1 MKSKATVKP
10 LKESELF
17 TLRTLIFFGFIS
29 VVNFFYGFFNPTL
42 IEHKAL
48 FWLLALAVIYANTKM
63 LVMWYNYW
71 SITVP
76 KPAKNYKK
84 PTVDVLT
91 TYFPGEPYEMVLKTL
106 EAIQKMN
113 YPHTTYLCDEAN
125 DPYLIEKCKEM
136 GVIHVTRDNRVNA
149 KAGNINN
156 ALKRA
161 NGEICLILDPDHIPY
176 EDFLEQVVPYFN
188 DPKVGFVQVVQSYY
202 NIDESLVARGAA
214 EQTFQFYG
222 PMMMCMNAY
231 GTVNA
236 IGANCTF
243 RRSALDSIGGHAP
256 GLSEDMHTAMK
267 LHAAGWESIYVPR
280 VVAKGLSPSTLP
292 AYYKQQLKWSRGTFE
307 LLLSE
312 YPKLFKNFSWR
323 QKLHYGFIPMHYL
336 SGLFYLI
343 NFLIPIISLFL
354 AVTPWKGNILN
365 FGFIILPVLASSFFI
380 RAYVQ
385 EWLIEKKERGFH
397 VVGGILQINTWWVF
411 LLGFVYTLIRKKIP
425 YLPTPKD
432 GSDKTSWKLL
442 VPNIGIG
449 VLSLTAIVYGLQKD
463 FTPFSIFMSG
473 FALINAFFM
482 FLVVYFARESYREV
496 PKAHSITGKAISAGN
511 TLKSFSRL
519 LRNWLL
525 PKTRK
530 YGLVSAIFILFLSLY
545 AQSYTNFYL
554 WDGVK
559 SQVIAK
565 AEFNYMGIFYP
576 SKNDGLSNID
586 SIKLLEDKIN
596 SDFNIIS
603 LYVPWGE
610 QTVENAELPLGLID
624 SIYSKKAVPMITW
637 EPWAS
642 TFTKLAVSNVDLA
655 NEKKVFQYIAQGY
668 FDSYILNVAIRLKS
682 YNRPVFL
689 RFAHEFDNPQ
699 YPWSPS
705 GNNTPEDF
713 KAAWKHVHALFESAH
728 AHNIVWVWNPLK
740 AESMQPYFPGEEY
753 VDWIGVTSLNYGIE
767 SPDKTWYSFSQL
779 YNPLHRELKKLP
791 ELPVMITEFGSLR
804 ANGNQKKWMHEAFTD
819 IKSIYKEVK
828 GIVFFNSSFDKNFIQ
843 KNGASANSYLDWKI
857 EEHKALK
864 NISSY
869 KTPPSFIAAPL
880 AKLKENTKTS
890 KSNISA
896 LQQIKGVNFKKGQ
909 NWYNDYYVLTRT
921 NLVDDFIKIKNL
933 GINTVKYHGP
943 NVYDHNVL
951 NIAKETG
958 VQVTYAFWIPKDTDF
973 IEDSLVLKQIKKDI
987 LKTIAKHKNKS
998 QIISWNISNDLL
1010 SALDYVYNKPTLIH
1024 QQLAY
1029 VTWLQKLVLDIK
1041 TLDPNRPIVV
1051 NININ
1056 QQSITHVDFLRKHIP
1071 EIDAFGLVVHDKEH
1085 LKSFLLHTKKHP
1097 INYIFND
1104 ILAKDIDHELL
1115 KKPVGVFIR
1124 NWQDQFESDK
1134 VSFDGLLNRYGNR
1147 NPAYFKV
1154 DSLFNQAKN
1163 ATATLPQIKI
1173 LKPSITAWS
1182 GRKLLYYTVILE
1194 DGNWVFP
1201 ENKYESLEFSW
1212 ALVKCD
1218 AFGNPIAIKNLGAST
1233 FMEVSIPKAYENY
1246 LLMVTATRK
1255 TDKATVSTF
1264 TKLNTPLYNYEGQ
1277 EN

>member
-1 MKSKATVKP
+1 MKSRVNVNP
-10 LKESELF
+10 LTPRELF
-17 TLRTLIFFGFIS
+17 TIRTLIFFGVLSVIS
-29 VVNFFYGFFNPTL
+29 FFYGFFNPNL
-42 IEHKAL
+42 IDYTPL

-76 KPAKNYKK
+76 KPVKNYKR

-91 TYFPGEPYEMVLKTL
+91 TYFPGEPYEMILKTL
-106 EAIQKMN
+106 EAIQKMS

-136 GVIHVTRDNRVNA
+136 GVIHVTRNNRVNA

-156 ALKRA
+156 ALKQA
-161 NGEICLILDPDHIPY
+161 KGEICLILDPDHVPY
-176 EDFLEQVVPYFN
+176 EDFLEQVIPYFDN
-188 DPKVGFVQVVQSYY
+188 PKVGFVQVVQSYY

-243 RRSALDSIGGHAP
+243 RRAALDSIGGHAP

-267 LHAAGWESIYVPR
+267 LHAAGWKSVYVPK

-312 YPKLFKNFSWR
+312 YPKLFKNFTWR

-336 SGLFYLI
+336 SGLFYFI

-354 AVTPWKGNILN
+354 AVTPWKGNIVN
-365 FGFIILPVLASSFFI
+365 FGFIVAPVLATSFFI
-380 RAYVQ
+380 RAYIQ

-397 VVGGILQINTWWVF
+397 VVGGILQINTWWIF

-442 VPNIGIG
+442 IPNIGIG

-482 FLVVYFARESYREV
+482 FFVVYFSTESYRKV
-496 PKAHSITGKAISAGN
+496 PEAHTITGKVIKVSNAF
-511 TLKSFSRL
+511 KVFPRV
-519 LRNWLL
+519 LRDWLL

-530 YGLVSAIFILFLSLY
+530 YGLIATIFILFFSLY
-545 AQSYTNFYL
+545 AQSFTNFYL
-554 WDGVK
+554 WEGAK
-559 SQVIAK
+559 SQVIPR
-565 AEFNYMGIFYP
+565 AEFSYLGIFHP
-576 SKNDGLSNID
+576 SEDNGLSNID
-586 SIKLLEDKIN
+586 SIKLLEDKIDSN
-596 SDFNIIS
+596 FNIIS

-610 QTVENAELPLGLID
+610 QTAENARLPLGLID
-624 SIYSKKAVPMITW
+624 SIYSKKAIPMITW

-642 TFTKLAVSNVDLA
+642 TFKGLEAFNEDLA
-655 NEKKVFQYIAQGY
+655 NNQKVLRYITQGY
-668 FDSYILNVAIRLKS
+668 FDGYITKVAKKLKS

-705 GNNTPEDF
+705 GNNSPDDF
-713 KAAWKHVHALFESAH
+713 IAAWKHVRGIFESLH
-728 AHNIVWVWNPLK
+728 AHNVVWVWNPWK
-740 AESMQPYFPGEEY
+740 AENMQAYFPGEEY
-753 VDWIGVTSLNYGIE
+753 VDWIGVTCLNYGNE
-767 SPDKTWYSFSQL
+767 SPDKTWYGFNQL
-779 YNPLHRELKKLP
+779 YNPFHKEIKKLP
-791 ELPVMITEFGSLR
+791 ELPVMVTEFGSLHTT
-804 ANGNQKKWMHEAFTD
+804 GNQDKWILDAFTD
-819 IKSIYKEVK
+819 IKSVYKEIK
-828 GIVFFNSSFDKNFIQ
+828 GVVFFNSRFDKNFADGTKKQ
-843 KNGASANSYLDWKI
+843 TADYLDWHI
-857 EEHKALK
+857 E
-864 NISSY
+864 NY
-869 KTPPSFIAAPL
+869 KTLQNIYLYNPPPRFVANRLTIVN
-880 AKLKENTKTS
+880 ENPKKTKNNAHLLS
-890 KSNISA
+890 H
-896 LQQIKGVNFKKGQ
+896 IKGVNFKKGQ
-909 NWYNDYYVLTRT
+909 NWYNDYYVLNRN
-921 NLVDDFIKIKNL
+921 NLVNDFIKIKNT
-933 GINTVKYHGP
+933 GINTIKYQGP

-951 NIAKETG
+951 SIAKETG
-958 VQVTYAFWIPKDTDF
+958 INITYAFWISKDTDF
-973 IEDSLVLKQIKKDI
+973 MEDSLALKKVKNDI
-987 LKTIAKHKNKS
+987 LKTITKHKNKS

-1029 VTWLQKLVLDIK
+1029 VAWLQKVAQEIK
-1041 TLDPNRPIVV
+1041 EIDPNRPLVI

-1056 QQSITHVDFLRKHIP
+1056 KQAVEHAEFLRKHVP
-1071 EIDAFGLVVHDKEH
+1071 EIDAFGLVVHDKKH
-1085 LKSFLLHTKKHP
+1085 LKNFLVHAQKNH
-1097 INYIFND
+1097 INYVFND
-1104 ILAKDIDHELL
+1104 ILPEDLNKDILEN
-1115 KKPVGVFIR
+1115 PAGVYIR
-1124 NWQDQFESDK
+1124 NWQDQFESNK
-1134 VSFDGLLNRYGNR
+1134 VSFDGLLNRYGNK
-1147 NPAYFKV
+1147 NPSYFKI

-1163 ATATLPQIKI
+1163 ATVALPKINI
-1173 LKPSITAWS
+1173 LKPSVTAWS
-1182 GRKLLYYTVILE
+1182 GRKLLYYAVISE
-1194 DGNWVFP
+1194 NGNWVFP
-1201 ENKYESLEFSW
+1201 ENKYENLEFSW

-1264 TKLNTPLYNYEGQ
+1264 TKLNTPLYNYEGL